1 MIFVCFSFLNLGLGF
16 VNCPSGSDMFGIC
29 LNRSA
34 ISKTGRI
41 FFFSFTQMRNV
52 GCKAVRG
59 IDVGKSQSVSNSV
72 ILDVIVETCILVF
85 QYSI

>member
-41 FFFSFTQMRNV
+41 FFFFYPDEK
-52 GCKAVRG
+52 KAL
-59 IDVGKSQSVSNSV
+59 IDKMSVV
-72 ILDVIVETCILVF
+72 K
-85 QYSI
+85 Q